1 MRTRDVDFGARSVH
15 VQGQRR
21 RRRTALSQYL
31 RAVVERLNEFEVPA
45 VLRVRVPV
53 PVPVPVPVGPLT
65 CAVPLRHLFI
75 HNCCCCCC

>member
-45 VLRVRVPV
+45 VLRVRARVPACACGTLDLCG
-53 PVPVPVPVGPLT
+53 PV
-65 CAVPLRHLFI
+65 RHLFI
-75 HNCCCCCC
+75 HNL